1 MESEVDHELS
11 FQFGDISEE
20 IADIE
25 NSQVERETRQ
35 FFDLELIEPTKK
47 PKVMI
52 TMKTIYRLRYLKFKF
67 SI

>member
-47 PKVMI
+47 AESNDNYEDNIPIEVFKV
-52 TMKTIYRLRYLKFKF
+52 
-67 SI
+67 